1 MNDYYDDNRDERR
14 EEPERVQ
21 IPIPETPRT
30 EPRPGGGFDTT
41 ALIFG
46 ILSVF
51 ASSCA
56 PPVSLILSIVAFV
69 FVRRYHAAG
78 GERSGAS
85 VAATL
90 LAGLGILFS
99 ILAVMLVVYA
109 FVTKDPNSIYGY
121 FYQIEA

>member
-21 IPIPETPRT
+21 IPIPDTPRT
-30 EPRPGGGFDTT
+30 GPRPGGGFDTT

-85 VAATL
+85 VAPT
-90 LAGLGILFS
+90 F
-99 ILAVMLVVYA
+99 AVYSVVR
-109 FVTKDPNSIYGY
+109 P
-121 FYQIEA
+121 

>member
-85 VAATL
+85 IAAAL

-99 ILAVMLVVYA
+99 ILAVRLVVYA

>member
-1 MNDYYDDNRDERR
+1 MNDYYDDNRDKHR

-21 IPIPETPRT
+21 IPIPETPRA

-69 FVRRYHAAG
+69 FARRYHAAG

-85 VAATL
+85 VAAAL

-121 FYQIEA
+121 FYQLEA

>member
-46 ILSVF
+46 ILSVL

-69 FVRRYHAAG
+69 FVRRYQAAG
-78 GERSGAS
+78 GDGSGTS
-85 VAATL
+85 VAAAL

-99 ILAVMLVVYA
+99 ILAVMLVVLS

-121 FYQIEA
+121 LYQTEA

>member
-30 EPRPGGGFDTT
+30 APRPGGGFDTT

-85 VAATL
+85 VAAAL
-90 LAGLGILFS
+90 LAGLGIVFA

>member
-1 MNDYYDDNRDERR
+1 MNDRYDDNRDERR
-14 EEPERVQ
+14 EEPERVY

-30 EPRPGGGFDTT
+30 GPRPGGGFDTT

-46 ILSVF
+46 ILSVL

-78 GERSGAS
+78 GDGSGTS
-85 VAATL
+85 VAAAL

-99 ILAVMLVVYA
+99 ILAVMLAVYA

>member
-1 MNDYYDDNRDERR
+1 MNDQWNGDNREGR
-14 EEPERVQ
+14 EEPERVY
-21 IPIPETPRT
+21 IPYAPPPRP
-30 EPRPGGGFDTT
+30 EPRKGGGFDTT

-85 VAATL
+85 VAAAL

-121 FYQIEA
+121 FYQLEA

>member
-1 MNDYYDDNRDERR
+1 MNDYYDDNRDDRR

-46 ILSVF
+46 ILSVL

-56 PPVSLILSIVAFV
+56 PPVSLILSVVSFV
-69 FVRRYHAAG
+69 FLRRYRAAG
-78 GERSGAS
+78 GEWGGAS
-85 VAATL
+85 VAAAL

-121 FYQIEA
+121 LYQIEA